1 MKKIIKNVYNTLL
14 ILLFIALGVI
24 IIAILTTIMFAIL
37 YEMEN
42 RSYFVSLI
50 LFAVDMIAIWAVV
63 SFFENV
69 YRHVSW
75 N

>member
-1 MKKIIKNVYNTLL
+1 MKNVIKNIYNTILV
-14 ILLFIALGVI
+14 LLFMALGMI

-50 LFAVDMIAIWAVV
+50 PFAVDIFAIWAVV
-63 SFFENV
+63 SFFESI
-69 YRHVSW
+69 YKYVSW

>member
-14 ILLFIALGVI
+14 VLLFMALGVI

-50 LFAVDMIAIWAVV
+50 PFAIDIIAIWAVV
-63 SFFENV
+63 SFFENI

>member
-14 ILLFIALGVI
+14 VLLFMALGVM

-42 RSYFVSLI
+42 TNYFVSLI
-50 LFAVDMIAIWAVV
+50 PFAVDIIAIWAIV

-69 YRHVSW
+69 YRYVSW

>member
-14 ILLFIALGVI
+14 VLLFMALGVI

-42 RSYFVSLI
+42 TNYFISLI
-50 LFAVDMIAIWAVV
+50 PFAVDMIAIWAIV
-63 SFFENV
+63 SFFENI
-69 YRHVSW
+69 YEYLSW